1 MVMMVMVHSA
11 MMIWWW
17 WCPLHSDDDA
27 HYKRITPAQV
37 TGCPPW
43 GPWAGFATS
52 PRANLCVF
60 GTRSHHSSY
69 CSTKR
74 RKQRRRRSKL
84 VYQIYQPHES
94 FWYSSNWNDLYHWTI
109 LHLVFVSLLLSVFSV
124 LCVRSLKTNIAFAF
138 TLQAAKPEHKKTTKM
153 PPLALSP
160 FCLSRLSDELSLF
173 SDRVSMNCSEKIA

>member
-1 MVMMVMVHSA
+1 MFVYTQYKYSFSGRGVHVEGKPEAAQRAFGVGCHCQVHS
-11 MMIWWW
+11 
-17 WCPLHSDDDA
+17 CTLHHNHLYHSS
-27 HYKRITPAQV
+27 Y
-37 TGCPPW
+37 C
-43 GPWAGFATS
+43 
-52 PRANLCVF
+52 
-60 GTRSHHSSY
+60 HSSY

-74 RKQRRRRSKL
+74 RKQRPRRGKL